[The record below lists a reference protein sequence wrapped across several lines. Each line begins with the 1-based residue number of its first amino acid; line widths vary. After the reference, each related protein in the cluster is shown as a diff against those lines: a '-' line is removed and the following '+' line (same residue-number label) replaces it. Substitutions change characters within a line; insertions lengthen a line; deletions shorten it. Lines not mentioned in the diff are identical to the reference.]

1 MRIDAALLGRPLTE
15 HDPRRSAQRGLG
27 TYLFYETKRL
37 AEKEKAGE
45 DVTHSSRP
53 KR

>member
-1 MRIDAALLGRPLTE
+1 MRIDALLGRPLTSE

-27 TYLFYETKRL
+27 NYLFYETKRL